1 MAFLIFVRSFRI
13 NAFVWQERED
23 ISKNEEVAPQSENNP
38 QYVKS
43 RSSADCEQ
51 SETFILK
58 SEANLHQSVV
68 KSRLCKF
75 SQKTTQFL
83 TYFASLSTP

>member
-23 ISKNEEVAPQSENNP
+23 ISKNEEFAPQSENNP

-51 SETFILK
+51 SETFIFSNLK
-58 SEANLHQSVV
+58 QSEAYV
-68 KSRLCKF
+68 F
-75 SQKTTQFL
+75 KTLPISGQEQ
-83 TYFASLSTP
+83 AV

>member
-51 SETFILK
+51 KLNNWSSYPINTIL
-58 SEANLHQSVV
+58 ERNDLDDWITIGV
-68 KSRLCKF
+68 
-75 SQKTTQFL
+75 QKL
-83 TYFASLSTP
+83 

>member
-1 MAFLIFVRSFRI
+1 MASLIFVRSFRI

-43 RSSADCEQ
+43 RSWADCEQ
-51 SETFILK
+51 SESFILN
-58 SEANLHQSVV
+58 SEPIRSIHVQIFTNQW
-68 KSRLCKF
+68 SRAGL
-75 SQKTTQFL
+75 L
-83 TYFASLSTP
+83 

>member
-1 MAFLIFVRSFRI
+1 MASLIFVRSFRI

-51 SETFILK
+51 SESFILN
-58 SEANLHQSVV
+58 SEPIRRIYIQIFTNQW
-68 KSRLCKF
+68 SRAGL
-75 SQKTTQFL
+75 L
-83 TYFASLSTP
+83 

>member
-1 MAFLIFVRSFRI
+1 MASLIFVRSFRI

-51 SETFILK
+51 SESFILK
-58 SEANLHQSVV
+58 SEPIRSIHVQIFTNQW
-68 KSRLCKF
+68 SRAGL
-75 SQKTTQFL
+75 L
-83 TYFASLSTP
+83 